1 MRPGIALNGLF
12 HNPCSTREMQ
22 SSYRVVVFYTAC
34 VAALSRLGTCIFYVT
49 ASSFFDFCVSRSPFV
64 PHVCSADGF
73 RSTRAA
79 YVKVWLELER
89 KNMDQAQSEL
99 EVELLWGQLD
109 RREKELN
116 MSKIGAR

>member
-1 MRPGIALNGLF
+1 M
-12 HNPCSTREMQ
+12 
-22 SSYRVVVFYTAC
+22 
-34 VAALSRLGTCIFYVT
+34 
-49 ASSFFDFCVSRSPFV
+49 
-64 PHVCSADGF
+64 
-73 RSTRAA
+73 
-79 YVKVWLELER
+79 KVWLELER

>member
-1 MRPGIALNGLF
+1 MFCLLCPLSCGCCLSSLDSRARVLLYLHTYVTHLLVLVFGLF
-12 HNPCSTREMQ
+12 LVLFISALL
-22 SSYRVVVFYTAC
+22 SSPL
-34 VAALSRLGTCIFYVT
+34 LS
-49 ASSFFDFCVSRSPFV
+49 SSLLPNVLL
-64 PHVCSADGF
+64 SADGF